1 LRGALEKAVRTEQPG
16 ESSRK
21 REARKAQLREKL
33 GEGSKKKETKI
44 CLPDKDRQTR
54 QVRD

>member
-1 LRGALEKAVRTEQPG
+1 MKKHRTEQPG

-21 REARKAQLREKL
+21 REARKEQPREKL

-44 CLPDKDRQTR
+44 CLPDKHRKTR